1 MKSPKNP
8 KGCRENDPPFP
19 SISYAVEQ
27 RLRFIDFLLH
37 QYGTLNRSAI
47 MDFFGVSEPCATRD
61 IKHYMELAPANTVY
75 DATAKT
81 YIRGANFKR
90 AWL

>member
-1 MKSPKNP
+1 
-8 KGCRENDPPFP
+8 
-19 SISYAVEQ
+19 
-27 RLRFIDFLLH
+27 
-37 QYGTLNRSAI
+37 